1 MKRILKTAIA
11 LLSAGA
17 IATPLAAAEW
27 GVSGQVRVNWDVDKS
42 IEAKG
47 KNSKEEGAEAKLD
60 TGRVLVPGTGE
71 SIDSRVTKRTPNGVF
86 IAQDD
91 TWVAFTLTGEA
102 ANGGIYY
109 YGDGARDYV
118 GNVSAEDGNWAA
130 AATITVQDKS
140 NINGAESPRAG
151 VTVNATK
158 TGDHTVSLSHTSG
171 FSVKIGRTTPL
182 LTFSQGAGNLLHGH
196 TGANAHVNT
205 LSETKKTETDVK
217 EGSLVV
223 YKVHEPKVF
232 KNDSA
237 KLDAL
242 DNRSEVVDLGYKL
255 SDSLK
260 VGLALEQGDSGNGS
274 LGSAFGS
281 ISYGNYSKKGT
292 PSGFNYGIKAN
303 YSSDLVNVGLVVV
316 SASEAGN
323 KDLGGDENVKSSAS
337 AFGLGI
343 GLSFGNL
350 KPYFNLWKPS
360 SKSEDESNSD
370 ETTSS
375 TTQLGIDVALGESSG
390 VGFSMVTSNTS
401 YKAKEGTVEEE
412 ELKIGNSSI
421 ELGYVAKLGTADF
434 KAGWVNITE
443 TAEQGDNKPEVAIS
457 WLRVRL
463 QQSF

>member
-27 GVSGQVRVNWDVDKS
+27 GVSGQVRVDWDVNKS

-47 KNSKEEGAEAKLD
+47 KSNAGNKAKLE
-60 TGRVLVPGTGE
+60 TGKRLVLPDGTNHSDNRVA
-71 SIDSRVTKRTPNGVF
+71 KRTPNGVF
-86 IAQDD
+86 IDHDD

-109 YGDGARDYV
+109 YGDGRQEYV
-118 GNVSAEDGNWAA
+118 GSVSAEDGNWTS
-130 AATITVQDKS
+130 AATISVRNDS
-140 NINGAESPRAG
+140 NQNAVASSPREG
-151 VTVNATK
+151 DTVEATK
-158 TGDHTVSLSHTSG
+158 TGDHTVSLSNANG
-171 FSVKIGRTTPL
+171 FSVKIGLTTPL
-182 LTFSQGAGNLLHGH
+182 LTFSQGAGNLLIGH
-196 TGANAHVNT
+196 TGGNAHVNKEELT
-205 LSETKKTETDVK
+205 DTETV
-217 EGSLVV
+217 EINGSEVELLVIENKV
-223 YKVHEPKVF
+223 Y
-232 KNDSA
+232 NNGNA
-237 KLDAL
+237 NIDAL
-242 DNRSEVVDLGYKL
+242 DNRSNVVDFNYKL

-260 VGLALEQGDSGNGS
+260 VGLALEQGDSKGS
-274 LGSAFGS
+274 LGTAFGS
-281 ISYGNYSKKGT
+281 IGYGNYSAGGA
-292 PSGFNYGIKAN
+292 PSGFNTGIKAN

-316 SASEAGN
+316 SGSEAGSE
-323 KDLGGDENVKSSAS
+323 DLGGNEDVKSSAS

-350 KPYFNLWKPS
+350 KPYFNLWNPS
-360 SKSEDESNSD
+360 SKSENESNSD

-390 VGFSMVTSNTS
+390 VGFSMVTRNTS
-401 YKAKEGTVEEE
+401 YKAKEGTVEAE

-443 TAEQGDNKPEVAIS
+443 TAEQGKAKPEVAVS